1 MSYFED
7 VINHVRF
14 DETFISSVLELMGEL
29 VIAYDVLALL
39 RFQKASVSVD
49 QARAY
54 INLTDTLKSM
64 LSMENESM
72 CSELFTS
79 INRGL
84 SGAGNKENILR
95 TTDRNNF
102 IGKLIKPM
110 DQSAVDLL
118 YCPAYYVDSDD
129 PVFMISQAV
138 ILTALYEPFT
148 VYNIASACLVA
159 TYLLAKN
166 GYGYCRISKYSYDYI
181 KDAMS
186 KGDQGSA
193 TEHLRDVCFTKITF
207 KE

>member
-1 MSYFED
+1 
-7 VINHVRF
+7 
-14 DETFISSVLELMGEL
+14 
-29 VIAYDVLALL
+29 
-39 RFQKASVSVD
+39 
-49 QARAY
+49 
-54 INLTDTLKSM
+54 
-64 LSMENESM
+64 M

-186 KGDQGSA
+186 RGDPGSA
-193 TEHLRDVCFTKITF
+193 TEHLRDVCFTKIIF
-207 KE
+207 KEWIVLCRIVILLTGFWWQGLSQVSLQYQFTLLMLIYLHRKSVCYS